1 MSVLK
6 TLRERVA
13 PELNHL
19 YTIAP
24 FEAEGRIECGWHG
37 REHALHAFFVARMF
51 GAEADLRTGDF
62 AVISRF
68 APPLTS
74 MGSEHDH
81 AWCSINGTVPVD
93 LGMTFG
99 HFGTVPQLRSAIIGE
114 GPNGDWHVH
123 YAEDESVLDAGIET
137 GNELIFIEKKV
148 HTETEA
154 ALLGDP
160 FLFLKPPR
168 TGEPADWRA
177 AHGPDIYA
185 KITLHAFACANGQAK
200 ALRQK
205 MTAAEAAKWIAENYV
220 APDAVILK
228 HLAKK

>member
-19 YTIAP
+19 YTVAP
-24 FEAEGRIECGWHG
+24 FESEGAVDSGWHG

-68 APPLTS
+68 APPMTS
-74 MGSEHDH
+74 MGSENDH

-93 LGMTFG
+93 LSMTFR
-99 HFGTVPQLRSAIIGE
+99 HFGAVPQLRSAIIGE
-114 GPNGDWHVH
+114 GPNGEWHVH
-123 YAEDESVLDAGIET
+123 HAEDESVLDEGIET
-137 GNELIFIEKKV
+137 GNELLFIEKKI

-154 ALLGDP
+154 ALLADP
-160 FLFLKPPR
+160 FLFLRPPR
-168 TGEPADWRA
+168 PGEPADWRA
-177 AHGPDIYA
+177 THGPDIYA
-185 KITLHAFACANGQAK
+185 KITLHAFACAKGDAK
-200 ALRQK
+200 GLRQR
-205 MTAAEAAKWIAENYV
+205 MTAPEAAKWISENYV
-220 APDAVILK
+220 APDAIILK
-228 HLAKK
+228 RLANK